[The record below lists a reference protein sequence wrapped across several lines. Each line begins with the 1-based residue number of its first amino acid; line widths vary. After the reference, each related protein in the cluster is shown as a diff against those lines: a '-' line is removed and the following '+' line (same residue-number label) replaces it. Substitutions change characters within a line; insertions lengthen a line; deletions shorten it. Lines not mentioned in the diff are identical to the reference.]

1 MRAQHPFEDLQFSS
15 PALRI
20 TYAEGISMLQA
31 SGVAI
36 THGDDFSTAQEKA
49 LGALVKAKHHTDFF
63 MMDKYPSSLRP
74 FYTMPDPED
83 PSLSNSYDFFLRGE
97 EIVSGAQRVHDPEL
111 LAARAEACGIRVS
124 TIQSYVD
131 SFKHGALPH
140 GGMGV
145 GLERVVMLFL
155 ALPNIRLASMFPR
168 DPKRLFP

>member
-1 MRAQHPFEDLQFSS
+1 VRAQHPFEDLKYLS
-15 PALRI
+15 PPLRI
-20 TYAEGISMLQA
+20 SYAEGIKLLQD

-36 THGDDFSTAQEKA
+36 AQGDDLSTAQEKA
-49 LGALVKAKHHTDFF
+49 LGAIVREKYGTDFF

-74 FYTMPDPED
+74 FYTMPDPAD
-83 PSLSNSYDFFLRGE
+83 PALSNSYDFFLRGE
-97 EIVSGAQRVHDPEL
+97 EIVSGAQRVHDAEL
-111 LAARAEACGIRVS
+111 LATRAEACGIRVS

-140 GGMGV
+140 GGGGV

-155 ALPNIRLASMFPR
+155 GLPNIRKASMFPR